1 MSGSGGGGG
10 GSYEPVLRCETIS
23 FTTDVNSPQADAIVG
38 LELNDILDLTLSNN
52 IVILIRRD
60 NGMFLGSINWTNVLK
75 LIECLNDGYRYIA
88 VVKQIQDGLI
98 KVSVSA
104 QRGT

>member
-1 MSGSGGGGG
+1 
-10 GSYEPVLRCETIS
+10 
-23 FTTDVNSPQADAIVG
+23 
-38 LELNDILDLTLSNN
+38 
-52 IVILIRRD
+52 
-60 NGMFLGSINWTNVLK
+60 MFLGSINWTNVLK